1 MDVAVV
7 SEPAKLQEINV
18 SQREVCKGDLKDC
31 YRDMVISSSAW

>member
-18 SQREVCKGDLKDC
+18 SRRHVYKETWKTVTEL
-31 YRDMVISSSAW
+31 W